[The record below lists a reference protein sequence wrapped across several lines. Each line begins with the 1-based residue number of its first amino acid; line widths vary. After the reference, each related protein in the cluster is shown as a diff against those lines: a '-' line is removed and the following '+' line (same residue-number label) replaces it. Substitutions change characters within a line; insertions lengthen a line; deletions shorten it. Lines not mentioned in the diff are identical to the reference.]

1 MKIKIESDVFDIC
14 ERIKKIDENYFVL
27 FNLNSNKFEIHNSKL
42 KNSYCLTIPYGQL
55 DSRTIELLHSTD
67 IRNYD
72 KIIKN
77 LDTENEKNEK
87 QAFEKVK
94 EISDYKIREILKYS
108 NSDNKNLDYAFRSNW
123 L

>member
-27 FNLNSNKFEIHNSKL
+27 FNLNSNKFEIHNSKS

-55 DSRTIELLHSTD
+55 DSRAIELLHSTS

-77 LDTENEKNEK
+77 LDAENEKNEQ
-87 QAFEKVK
+87 QAFEKAK
-94 EISDYKIREILKYS
+94 EINDYKIREILKYS
-108 NSDNKNLDYAFRSNW
+108 NSDNRDFNCAFKSNW